1 MSLAIPEPLAA
12 RAPDE
17 PADGRTARA
26 LRWLRW
32 RQLRNTLT
40 VMVADS
46 RLRASM
52 IAFCSAV
59 FWAGLFLLFLGSFQF
74 IAGYV
79 DLANTIVE
87 YLFSMFFLSLLAMLL
102 FSNGIIVYAALFRS
116 REAAYLLTTPA
127 STDRIFAHKFAEAL
141 GFSSWGFF
149 LLGSPLLA
157 AYGMTIR
164 AGTSGEAG
172 APIPFYPMFMVF
184 LAAFVMIPSSL
195 GAIVALVVAN
205 VFPKREKS
213 VLILTAAAAVAAAG
227 YVAWKL
233 WLTPGETLSGDW
245 LGGVLN
251 RLAFCQHPLWP
262 SRWMAAGLLA
272 SAKGE
277 WKTAAYY
284 LMILSSHAGLAYLV
298 AAVLARDLY
307 RRGYSRVQ
315 GGRSNRKRRGF
326 RLMDAAFHRLFFFT
340 PMPIRLLIL
349 KDLRTFL
356 RDPTQWS
363 QFLIFFGLL
372 GFYFLNIPRLGYGS
386 QSPYWRNLVS
396 FLNLSVTALI
406 LSTFTSRFIF
416 PLLSLEGRN
425 FWALGLLPLRR
436 DQILWGKFAF
446 SAGISL
452 VSTEFLVVLSDLML
466 QMNPW
471 MIALH
476 VGMIA
481 VLCLGLSGISVGL
494 GARLPNLRETD
505 PSKIAAGFGGTFN
518 LLVSLVFIFT
528 VVTALAVPCHL
539 YFAGQ
544 DNPESA
550 RFILSRGD
558 LRFWLTAA
566 VLASLALGAAAT
578 IIPLRI
584 GIKAFNRM
592 EF

>member
-1 MSLAIPEPLAA
+1 MSLALPESLVAA
-12 RAPDE
+12 PVGIE
-17 PADGRTARA
+17 ADRTARA

-32 RQLRNTLT
+32 RQFRNATGVL
-40 VMVADS
+40 VADS
-46 RLRASM
+46 RLRISM
-52 IAFCSAV
+52 IVFCSGV

-74 IAGYV
+74 IASYV

-102 FSNGIIVYAALFRS
+102 FSTGIIVYTALFHS

-127 STDRIFAHKFAEAL
+127 ATDRIFAHKFAEAV

-149 LLGSPLLA
+149 LLGSPLLV
-157 AYGMTIR
+157 AYGLTIKPVP
-164 AGTSGEAG
+164 GGESG
-172 APIPFYPMFMVF
+172 APWAYYPLF
-184 LAAFVMIPSSL
+184 LVYLLVFVMIPASL
-195 GAIVALVVAN
+195 GAIVAIVVAN
-205 VFPKREKS
+205 VFPKRERT
-213 VLILTAAAAVAAAG
+213 VLALATLAAAG
-227 YVAWKL
+227 GLFLIGYRL
-233 WLTPGETLSGDW
+233 WTTPGEALTSDW
-245 LGGVLN
+245 LGGLLN
-251 RLAFCQHPLWP
+251 RLAFCQNPLWP
-262 SRWMAAGLLA
+262 SRWMSAGLLA
-272 SAKGE
+272 SAKGD
-277 WKTAAYY
+277 WRGAGYH
-284 LMILSSHAGLAYLV
+284 LMILSSHAGLAYLT

-315 GGRSNRKRRGF
+315 GSRSNRKRLEF
-326 RLMDAAFHRLFFFT
+326 RLMDAAFHRLFFFL
-340 PMPIRLLIL
+340 PFPIRLLIL

-372 GFYFLNIPRLGYGS
+372 AFYFLNIPRLGYGA

-425 FWALGLLPLRR
+425 FWTLGLLPLRR

-452 VSTEFLVVLSDLML
+452 ISTEFLVVLSDLML

-471 MIALH
+471 MIVLH

-494 GARLPNLRETD
+494 GARLPNLRESD

-528 VVTALAVPCHL
+528 IVTALAVPCHL
-539 YFAGQ
+539 YFVGQ

-550 RFILSRGD
+550 RIILSRGG
-558 LRFWLTAA
+558 LRFWLTTA
-566 VLASLALGAAAT
+566 VVASLIVGAAAT